1 MTRRLGGEFEE
12 VVVGA
17 RLVPSLGPPRGERVG
32 QAPPPPPATRTPWLQ
47 AASRRVRQ
55 RRCPRGGLAAP
66 PARRP
71 CARLAPTAHTVDRR
85 PGWRMASCR
94 PTWSSCRPSTLSTF
108 ASSADSTPGRARCS
122 RAGQRR
128 PCPPSHRASG
138 RRSPQAARACGGK
151 LMSRSAPHP
160 PPCPRGSRGLPACL
174 SKGRGRGSRGRSIRR
189 QLAPARQQAAR
200 TFRCAHA

>member
-1 MTRRLGGEFEE
+1 MTRRLGVEFEE

-122 RAGQRR
+122 RSCRQESAT
-128 PCPPSHRASG
+128 RAHSLTAPT
-138 RRSPQAARACGGK
+138 SPRACRGTACGA
-151 LMSRSAPHP
+151 MAAP
-160 PPCPRGSRGLPACL
+160 PRR
-174 SKGRGRGSRGRSIRR
+174 
-189 QLAPARQQAAR
+189 
-200 TFRCAHA
+200 